1 MYAKGSASINSCCK
15 AHFTD
20 PDNGPWTYTH
30 QLGRRRSDHRS
41 TGSLTTS
48 GQSFQA
54 THSFSNTG
62 VYTIN
67 VCVKDSVGASGARQ
81 VWIIVYDPNGG
92 FVTGGGFL
100 NVAPGSYTG
109 SRR

>member
-1 MYAKGSASINSCCK
+1 VIVDAPPFGSTYAKGSASITLK

-20 PDNGPWTYTH
+20 PDNGPWTYTSNWDD
-30 QLGRRRSDHRS
+30 GTANG

-54 THSFSNTG
+54 NHSFPNTG

-67 VCVKDSVGASGARQ
+67 GTSRVATHTGAL
-81 VWIIVYDPNGG
+81 VWPALGI
-92 FVTGGGFL
+92 T
-100 NVAPGSYTG
+100 APGTCAGPFGAWSHPPA
-109 SRR
+109 